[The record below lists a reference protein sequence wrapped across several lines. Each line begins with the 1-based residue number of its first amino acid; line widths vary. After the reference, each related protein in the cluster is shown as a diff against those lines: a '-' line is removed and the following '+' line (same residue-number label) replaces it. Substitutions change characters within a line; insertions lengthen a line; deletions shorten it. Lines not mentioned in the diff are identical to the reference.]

1 MDQPAPSEEKYHLV
15 HLKNS
20 SFPRVF
26 GVVFVRKICARTPEE
41 AISVARDTVAKMQG
55 IEAERLTFSY
65 LGQASLELPDDVL
78 GLGHFVEFAPGHS
91 PKRPSV
97 IVII

>member
-1 MDQPAPSEEKYHLV
+1 MVKLASPEERYHLV

-20 SFPRVF
+20 SFPHIF
-26 GVVFVRKICARTPEE
+26 GVAIVREVCARTPEE
-41 AISVARDTVAKMQG
+41 AMSVARDTVAKMQG

-65 LGQASLELPDDVL
+65 LGQALLQLPDDVS

-91 PKRPSV
+91 SKRPSV